1 MTKQRPYI
9 LVADD
14 DPEDQEMLA
23 EQFRRRNPAVEVKC
37 MADGYEVLDYL
48 RVCPTEDLPELMVVD
63 YKMPGMTGAEVLQS
77 LQHEERYRKIPKV
90 IWSTSNN
97 QEYIDRSMKSGADK
111 FFTKPMD
118 MRAFDKMVDFLIAF
132 RLTMKP

>member
-1 MTKQRPYI
+1 MEKQRSYI

-14 DPEDQEMLA
+14 DPEDQEMLT

-37 MADGYEVLDYL
+37 LADGYQVLDYL

-63 YKMPGMTGAEVLQS
+63 YKMPGLTGAEVLQS
-77 LQHEERYRKIPKV
+77 LQQEERYRNIPKV

-118 MRAFDKMVDFLIAF
+118 MQAFDKMVDFLSQ
-132 RLTMKP
+132 LL

>member
-1 MTKQRPYI
+1 MKKQRSYI

-14 DPEDQEMLA
+14 DPEDQEMLT

-37 MADGYEVLDYL
+37 LADGYQVLDYL

-63 YKMPGMTGAEVLQS
+63 YKMPGLTGAEVLQS
-77 LQHEERYRKIPKV
+77 LQQEERYRNIPKV

-97 QEYIDRSMKSGADK
+97 QEYIDRSMKSGADR

-118 MRAFDKMVDFLIAF
+118 MQAFDKMVDFLSQ
-132 RLTMKP
+132 LL